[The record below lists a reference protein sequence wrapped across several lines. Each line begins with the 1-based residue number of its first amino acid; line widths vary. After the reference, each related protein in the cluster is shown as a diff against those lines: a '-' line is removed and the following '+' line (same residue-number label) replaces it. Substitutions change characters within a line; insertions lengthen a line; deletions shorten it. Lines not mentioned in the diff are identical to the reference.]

1 MEIGDRVKQD
11 GNLYEV
17 MASRVAGFACLSC
30 ALVRPTCMEACE
42 YQKDTCVD
50 YGNYLREV
58 HPDRLRFEW
67 IVGGGDADGIV
78 ERLDLAMDVVYE
90 DMQSLPDAIDLQIK
104 IGH

>member
-1 MEIGDRVKQD
+1 MKIGDRVKQD
-11 GNLYEV
+11 GKTYEV
-17 MASRVAGFACLSC
+17 TASHHL
-30 ALVRPTCMEACE
+30 
-42 YQKDTCVD
+42 K
-50 YGNYLREV
+50 EV